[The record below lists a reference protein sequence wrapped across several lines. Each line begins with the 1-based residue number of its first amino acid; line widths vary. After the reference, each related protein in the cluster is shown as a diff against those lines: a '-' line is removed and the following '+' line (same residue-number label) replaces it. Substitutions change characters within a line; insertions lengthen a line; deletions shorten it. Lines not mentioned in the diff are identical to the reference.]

1 VPNSWKRLTEA
12 PPLDLRPDADGAE
25 PHHRRLL
32 YWLPVLLV
40 FTAFVTLLIVPYLV
54 GRRTTRLRAEVLAN
68 ANPAH
73 ELVDQISVDLASE
86 ASSIRAYVL
95 SQDDSF
101 LAGYRQARDRETLAV
116 YRLQPYVERMGGP
129 ALHTY
134 PELQVALGQWHR
146 AQQQLIDRHV
156 TREEYIA
163 RLADTQRLY
172 DEASESTQRLSGQIG
187 RYIKGRRDR
196 IIQSDNLDTI
206 VTMALAFLGIMATV
220 GVAWLAI
227 GLSRLAMQLNRR
239 AREEMAF
246 RQVASALT
254 GAVEVDEVLHEVT
267 LNAALVTRAD
277 GAYVE
282 KIVGET
288 VEIVSSSG
296 RGAPPRGTK
305 ARYPGSLTQDVIDS
319 GRPVILTDMQSYGA
333 EMAPYLKDSCEN
345 CELLIVPLLADRQ
358 ALGAL
363 VLLNSSTSGRHFGKG
378 DAQRAKALGDLVSL
392 ALRRVVMI
400 HREREALEAAQL
412 ALKTRNEFLG
422 IVSHDLRNPLT
433 AILLSASMLEQ
444 HLTGDL
450 KEQAET
456 IRSAAERM
464 QRLIADLLDAA
475 RTEGGR
481 LSLHLQSIDTPAML
495 RSVVDAHRSSGRAEK
510 AETRARRRGV
520 VAEDLRR
527 SRPADAALRKPGR
540 QRHQVHPS
548 RRHRDHRRPRCR
560 QCRGALRDRQ
570 RAGHPRT
577 RAEPGLRALL
587 AGQENRPPRRR
598 PRPDHRQRHRRIAR
612 RHHRGGESAGRG
624 GGVSVHDSEG
634 VILIPLEFACHPEP
648 AQRGEGPRG

>member
-1 VPNSWKRLTEA
+1 
-12 PPLDLRPDADGAE
+12 
-25 PHHRRLL
+25 
-32 YWLPVLLV
+32 VL
-40 FTAFVTLLIVPYLV
+40 
-54 GRRTTRLRAEVLAN
+54 EN

-73 ELVDQISVDLASE
+73 ALLDQISLDLATE

-95 SQDDSF
+95 SQDESF
-101 LAGYRQARDRETLAV
+101 LAGYRQARDREALAV
-116 YRLQPYVERMGGP
+116 YRLQPFIERMGGE

-134 PELQVALGQWHR
+134 PELRVALGQWHR

-163 RLADTQRLY
+163 RLPDTQRLY
-172 DEASESTQRLSGQIG
+172 EEAFESAHALSGEIG
-187 RYIKGRRDR
+187 RYIDARRDR
-196 IIQSDNLDTI
+196 IIRSDHLDTM
-206 VTMALAFLGIMATV
+206 VTMALAFLGLLATV

-296 RGAPPRGTK
+296 RGAPSRGTK

-333 EMAPYLKDSCEN
+333 EMAPYLKESCEN

-363 VLLNSSTSGRHFGKG
+363 VLLNSATSGRHFGKG

-400 HREREALEAAQL
+400 HREREALESAQL

-444 HLTGDL
+444 RLTGDL

-456 IRSAAERM
+456 IRSSAERM

-495 RSVVDAHRSSGRAEK
+495 RSVVDAHRPLAEQKKLKLELDADEPLPKICADPDRLMQLFGNLVGNAIKFTPPGGTVTISARDAGDAVELSVADSGPGIPEHELGRVFERYWQAKKTAHLGAGLGLTIAKGIAESHGGTIEVANRMEGGAVFRFTIPK
-510 AETRARRRGV
+510 A
-520 VAEDLRR
+520 
-527 SRPADAALRKPGR
+527 
-540 QRHQVHPS
+540 
-548 RRHRDHRRPRCR
+548 
-560 QCRGALRDRQ
+560 
-570 RAGHPRT
+570 
-577 RAEPGLRALL
+577 
-587 AGQENRPPRRR
+587 
-598 PRPDHRQRHRRIAR
+598 
-612 RHHRGGESAGRG
+612 
-624 GGVSVHDSEG
+624 
-634 VILIPLEFACHPEP
+634 
-648 AQRGEGPRG
+648 